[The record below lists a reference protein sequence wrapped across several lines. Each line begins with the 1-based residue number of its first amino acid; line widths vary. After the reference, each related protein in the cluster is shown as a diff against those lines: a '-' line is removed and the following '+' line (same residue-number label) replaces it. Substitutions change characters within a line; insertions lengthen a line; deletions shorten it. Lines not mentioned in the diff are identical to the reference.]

1 MSELRKYVKGE
12 GKDWNANDK
21 IAWGGGEVHE
31 DFKDLQLAIN
41 NFGGALG
48 FALVKVDGFI
58 GPATAGAVKSI
69 YDAVV
74 KKNPLLTA
82 TPFPV
87 PDTKEEVAE
96 FAQFIRGWLVETA
109 AKALAIPPL
118 RRYAKGK
125 GAEWNANES
134 IAWGSGDIEAEFKH
148 LQGDL
153 NHFAG
158 GLGFAKLDV
167 DGKLGGK
174 SVAAIKAV
182 YDAVVKQNALLA
194 ATPFP
199 VPDTKEEVAEYA
211 QFVRAWLRGTAGKAL
226 AVNVA

>member
-21 IAWGGGEVHE
+21 IAWGAGAVHE

-48 FALVKVDGFI
+48 FALLKVDGFF

-96 FAQFIRGWLVETA
+96 FAQFIRGWLAETA
-109 AKALAIPPL
+109 AKALGIPPM
-118 RRYAKGK
+118 RRYAKGT
-125 GAEWNANES
+125 GHDWNANES
-134 IAWGSGDIEAEFKH
+134 IAWGSGDVEADFKH
-148 LQGDL
+148 LQADL
-153 NHFAG
+153 NHFTS
-158 GLGFAKLDV
+158 LGFAKLDE

-182 YDAVVKQNALLA
+182 YEAVVKKNALFA

-211 QFVRAWLRGTAGKAL
+211 QFIRAWLRGTASTAL
-226 AVNVA
+226 AVTVA